1 MKGSGPACSKGK
13 RPCSPPVVE
22 KEEPTPK
29 RVRFS
34 SETKSTSQTDTNET
48 KSPMRK
54 HIQNREKDKVVRA
67 YNRRTFPDEEK
78 REKEQG
84 IEDFIK
90 NFDRTKRQKFS
101 GGARTRRKRPASA
114 RNRKRT
120 TIAYE
125 ILFSFV
131 DARHRRAT
139 RQTPYFLNRQNT
151 NVFYVL

>member
-22 KEEPTPK
+22 KEEPKPK

-48 KSPMRK
+48 KTPMRK

-78 REKEQG
+78 RKKEQD

-120 TIAYE
+120 TQK
-125 ILFSFV
+125 
-131 DARHRRAT
+131 RGRRGKKT
-139 RQTPYFLNRQNT
+139 RKVRK
-151 NVFYVL
+151 